1 MATGQLYS
9 HLIPLT
15 LLLVDGNF
23 HVLYYVICPCYKLFR
38 LHIDVADIILPCLPC
53 RKQSY

>member
-23 HVLYYVICPCYKLFR
+23 HVLYYFIFPNYKIFR
-38 LHIDVADIILPCLPC
+38 LPVAVADIFLPCVPY
-53 RKQSY
+53 R